1 MPAVNNKTNKLR
13 ELLNVHSASLNS
25 RLGRRVNR
33 VPAATRNTPL
43 YQLVKGGIKE
53 GFKGGIK
60 EGIKG
65 GILKGGIKGG
75 ILKGKVAPSAKSSSN
90 KIKDKENAPSKTKR
104 TARTTRAASKAS
116 KAQVLS
122 PKPTNTRRLR

>member
-43 YQLVKGGIKE
+43 YQLV
-53 GFKGGIK
+53 KGGIK